1 MSAMGHA
8 LVIDDKYDDGM
19 LICTILLKNLTPCY
33 FFQFDEKLL
42 ADRIAQ
48 NPAKLNGIRVIF
60 QDLALISAGE
70 PGRNDYEAAVATIE
84 SVISENN
91 GPWLLVTWSTWAGA
105 ESGFGTSKAE
115 EMFNHLREN
124 LKPTQAPYAYV
135 SLDTKPNFTSHG
147 NHSEVKKIETIA
159 PSEIDELT
167 IHIFEKSSAFPA
179 TKSLLSWETEVFR
192 AISETI
198 SEITSFIKPGEF
210 FDPDLGN
217 ILYEMALADIGKNV
231 APENMKK
238 GIKEVLSSILRDK
251 IGATIDGLENF
262 NTVDAERHTRL
273 ENWKAKTNRIIHFE
287 EIAVGSPLPPGS
299 VIDIS
304 EHYQILPSGGITA
317 GEFGKFLRC
326 NFLQFLRIENRQKEA
341 VTAACSLI
349 ALDITPPCDHAQN
362 KSPWSKY
369 LVGIKIP
376 KEYSHFCNYINGQD
390 RTNKLLGEYLI
401 KLPEMINKRDEHY
414 HFVFNSK
421 LTFSLNSSF
430 PNEHLT
436 HHVLG
441 RLREQIL
448 SDINS
453 WLIRQTTRPGIVEI
467 R

>member
-1 MSAMGHA
+1 MSTIGHA

-19 LICTILLKNLTPCY
+19 LICTILVKNLTPCY

-48 NPAKLNGIRVIF
+48 NPAKLNSIRIIF

-70 PGRNDYEAAVATIE
+70 PGRNDYEAAAATIE

-105 ESGFGTSKAE
+105 ESGFGTRKAE

-135 SLDTKPNFTSHG
+135 SLDTKPQFTSHG
-147 NHSEVKKIETIA
+147 THSEVKKFDSIEPA
-159 PSEIDELT
+159 HIDELT
-167 IHIFEKSSAFPA
+167 THILEKSNSFPA
-179 TKSLLSWETEVFR
+179 TKSLLSWEAEVFR

-198 SEITSFIKPGEF
+198 SEITSFIKPGDF
-210 FDPDLGN
+210 FDADLGN

-238 GIKEVLSSILRDK
+238 GIKEILSSILRDK
-251 IGATIDGLENF
+251 IGATIDGLDNF
-262 NTVDAERHTRL
+262 NTVDPDRHVRL

-287 EIAVGSPLPPGS
+287 EIAIGSPLPPGS

-304 EHYQILPSGGITA
+304 QHRHLLPSGDITA

-326 NFLQFLRIENRQKEA
+326 NFLQFSRTENLQKET
-341 VTAACSLI
+341 VTSACTLV

-362 KSPWSKY
+362 KSPWNKY

-376 KEYSHFCNYINGQD
+376 KEHSHFCNSINGGD
-390 RTNKLLGEYLI
+390 RTTKLLGEYLI

-414 HFVFNSK
+414 HFIFNSK
-421 LTFSLNSSF
+421 LTFSLSNSF
-430 PNEHLT
+430 ANEHLT
-436 HHVLG
+436 TLVLG